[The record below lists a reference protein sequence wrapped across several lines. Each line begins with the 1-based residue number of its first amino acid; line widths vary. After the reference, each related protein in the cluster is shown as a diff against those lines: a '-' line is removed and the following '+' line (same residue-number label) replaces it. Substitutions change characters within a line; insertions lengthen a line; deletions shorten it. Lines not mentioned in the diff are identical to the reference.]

1 MTTTSQATSPAIPG
15 SGLIHKMVLAHVA
28 ISVTDFD
35 RAMAFYVD
43 VLGLEVAPRPDF
55 GVPGAWLT
63 TGAGM
68 IHLAV
73 VPTIPEPRD
82 PVAHFALQ
90 VPTEQ
95 VAVMTRAV
103 AQGGG
108 GIVMAPRQR
117 TDLGALVT
125 SAILTDTEG
134 NRFELTDLGEPTP

>member
-1 MTTTSQATSPAIPG
+1 
-15 SGLIHKMVLAHVA
+15 MVLAHVA

-35 RAMAFYVD
+35 RAMTFYVD

-55 GVPGAWLT
+55 GIPGAWLT

-73 VPTIPEPRD
+73 VKSIPEPRD

-95 VAVMTRAV
+95 VAVLTEAVVRA
-103 AQGGG
+103 GGG
-108 GIVMAPRQR
+108 VVMAPTQR
-117 TDLGALVT
+117 TDLGVLVT
-125 SAILTDTEG
+125 SAILYDTEG
-134 NRFELTDLGEPTP
+134 NKFELTDLGQPTP